1 MLKAVQSGKRKDNFF
16 FFYFGFFGR
25 ILVGSFFIFN
35 GHISFAQDNYAQN
48 EYDTIF
54 NGKDLKGWH
63 ISKTNHHGTMGNFY
77 VEEGA
82 IVMKQYPY
90 GQGGIILT
98 DKKYQD
104 FELQLEFKGHPGTN
118 GGIFLRSSESGSAYQ
133 LELAGDGED
142 GTGNFFGEMLRTSI
156 NAKIDNV
163 EEVWKKGDWNSFRIL
178 ITGEIPKVSLWING
192 IHMWDAE
199 GLRND
204 LIGDVKEGM
213 IGLQLHWSATLQP
226 VPGGR
231 CCDFSWR
238 PDASH
243 SFRNIVIRELKPAF

>member
-1 MLKAVQSGKRKDNFF
+1 MAKPLHSVFRIDLPYFSS
-16 FFYFGFFGR
+16 FGFAGR
-25 ILVGSFFIFN
+25 KFAGIFLILIS
-35 GHISFAQDNYAQN
+35 HISFAQHNYAPQ
-48 EYDTIF
+48 EFVSIF
-54 NGKDLKGWH
+54 NGKDLEGWH

-77 VEEGA
+77 VEDGA

-133 LELAGDGED
+133 LELAGDGEK
-142 GTGNFFGEMLRTSI
+142 GTGNLFGEMLRTTV
-156 NAKIDNV
+156 NARIEHI
-163 EEVWKKGDWNSFRIL
+163 EEVWKKGDWNSLRIQ
-178 ITGEIPKVSLWING
+178 ITGELPKVSLWING
-192 IHMWDAE
+192 NHMWDAE
-199 GLRND
+199 GIRND
-204 LIGDVKEGM
+204 LIGDATEGM
-213 IGLQLHWSATLQP
+213 IAFQLHWSATLQP

-238 PDASH
+238 PDAAH
-243 SFRNIVIRELKPAF
+243 SYRNIMIKELKPAE